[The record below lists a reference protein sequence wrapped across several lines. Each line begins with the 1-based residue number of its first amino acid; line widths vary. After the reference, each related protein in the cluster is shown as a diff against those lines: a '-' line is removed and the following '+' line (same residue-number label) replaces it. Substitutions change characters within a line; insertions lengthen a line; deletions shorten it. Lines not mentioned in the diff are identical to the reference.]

1 VRDGTFVELTG
12 VEKRWRRGLRSDV
25 AALAGLS
32 LRVAPGERVLLAGPN
47 GAGKSTLLA
56 VVAGLVR
63 PDAGVARVGGLAPA
77 EYARSRGIG
86 WLADGAPFPPGLPVR
101 EALVRLG
108 LLDGLSGRVLR
119 RRVEAALD
127 RTGLA
132 GRREERAGALS
143 RGLRQR
149 LGIAAVLL
157 RPRALLLLDEPLAGL
172 DPAWRAELR
181 AILDELCRGDPSR
194 AVVVAS
200 HELGE
205 AARLAD
211 RVAVVAGGRIADDLP
226 ADVEPHELE
235 RRVLDAIRGA
245 VPGGRGP
252 ALGGDAKEAA

>member
-1 VRDGTFVELTG
+1 MRDGTFVELAG
-12 VEKRWRRGLRSDV
+12 VQKRWRRGLRADV
-25 AALAGLS
+25 VALAGLS
-32 LRVAPGERVLLAGPN
+32 LRIAPGERVLLAGPN

-56 VVAGLVR
+56 AVAGLVR
-63 PDAGVARVGGLAPA
+63 PDAGVVRVGGLAPA

-132 GRREERAGALS
+132 ERRAERAGSLS

-149 LGIAAVLL
+149 LGVAALL
-157 RPRALLLLDEPLAGL
+157 IRPRALLLLDEPLAGL

-181 AILDELCRGDPSR
+181 AILDELCRTDPSR
-194 AVVVAS
+194 VVVVAS

-205 AARLAD
+205 ATRLAD
-211 RVAVVAGGRIADDLP
+211 RLFVLAAGRIADDLP

-235 RRVLDAIRGA
+235 RRVLDAIRGT
-245 VPGGRGP
+245 VPGGGGLAR
-252 ALGGDAKEAA
+252 GGDAEEAA